1 MILLL
6 CLVNIVMLGV
16 MSVMQQI
23 NIAIKV
29 GIAVLFLIVI
39 ILLINILI
47 FGVMNAVI
55 MESMQIVKVINVL
68 LQIVV

>member
-1 MILLL
+1 
-6 CLVNIVMLGV
+6 MLGV